1 MKSALALSLLAF
13 VSLTFQASAQQQ
25 YPGAPT
31 YPGVGAAAGYSAL
44 PPPAGAGLYGNTG
57 YTAMS
62 PTLPPPNMASPYAGP
77 TMMDPVPQPAP
88 GTYGFQQPASTNA
101 WGGVQQS
108 MNGSNMLNYRYLE
121 ASYRYVDP
129 RGGDLD
135 GSHGL
140 GVTLSIDLP
149 TVFFVKGSFNWSSG
163 TGTKN
168 VKGAANADYDLSVI
182 TIGGGAYM
190 AITPKLHFVGE
201 VGLVYANLSS
211 EGSNISYTDGGI
223 YIRPS
228 LRYQMVDWLELQAGV
243 TVSSA
248 NDYDSKVIDFGAYFR
263 VFPQMDVNL
272 GMDLGD
278 ETRTMRAGARLRW

>member
-1 MKSALALSLLAF
+1 MKPAIALPLLAAF
-13 VSLTFQASAQQQ
+13 SLISMASAQ

-31 YPGVGAAAGYSAL
+31 YPGATGGYGAM
-44 PPPAGAGLYGNTG
+44 PPAGTGLYGGTG

-62 PTLPPPNMASPYAGP
+62 PTLPPPNMSSPYAGP
-77 TMMDPVPQPAP
+77 TMMEPAP
-88 GTYGFQQPASTNA
+88 AANYGFQQPVATNS

-108 MNGSNMLNYRYLE
+108 MTGSNMLNYRYLE

-140 GVTLSIDLP
+140 GVTLSMDLP
-149 TVFFVKGSFNWSSG
+149 TIFFVKGSFNWSSG

-168 VKGAANADYDLSVI
+168 VKGAADADYDLSVI

-211 EGSNISYTDGGI
+211 SGRNISYTDGGI

-263 VFPQMDVNL
+263 VFPQMDMNI

-278 ETRTMRAGARLRW
+278 ETRTLRAGARLRW